1 MLDSVHADR
10 QLHEQSKTLAVFE
23 TKLSE
28 IGADFPQSFVKNL
41 DRLIVTMHPKYKRK
55 AAKLKAAKAKANG
68 TDDKAVA
75 SMDTDIKS
83 RKFPGLSMPDS
94 EWTPLDAYLDG
105 RDGKDP
111 DVEKL
116 PESITMDNTMAELAA
131 VASRRNRPAS
141 DDYMDGEPSNKRMRN
156 EGGGHQRDNGYGS
169 RNGQQGREQDGGYG
183 GRMGAPRGRPGSH
196 AMDEKPV
203 LYKIYT
209 GNVTNVRDFG
219 AFVGLEGIQGRVE
232 GEPSGRCSRDSAD
245 QQASFMSQTL
255 PARGSAQRLRSSS
268 VMKE

>member
-1 MLDSVHADR
+1 MLTDK
-10 QLHEQSKTLAVFE
+10 QLHEQSKTLATFE
-23 TKLSE
+23 TKLNE

-68 TDDKAVA
+68 GDDKAIA

-94 EWTPLDAYLDG
+94 EWTPLDAYLDE
-105 RDGKDP
+105 RDGKG

-116 PESITMDNTMAELAA
+116 PESISMDNTMAELQA
-131 VASRRNRPAS
+131 VASRRNRPAA

-156 EGGGHQRDNGYGS
+156 DGGGHQRDNGYGS
-169 RNGQQGREQDGGYG
+169 RNGQHRGEQDGGYG
-183 GRMGAPRGRPGSH
+183 GKMGTPRGRPGSD
-196 AMDEKPV
+196 AMDDQPV
-203 LYKIYT
+203 LYKIYN

-219 AFVGLEGIQGRVE
+219 AFVGLEGIRGRVE
-232 GEPSGRCSRDSAD
+232 GELARSLPRRWVLIIRSNSRFQPHGLAC
-245 QQASFMSQTL
+245 QLGNRGHQA
-255 PARGSAQRLRSSS
+255 
-268 VMKE
+268 K

>member
-1 MLDSVHADR
+1 MFTDK
-10 QLHEQSKTLAVFE
+10 QLHEQSKTLATFE
-23 TKLSE
+23 TKLNE

-68 TDDKAVA
+68 GDDKAIA

-94 EWTPLDAYLDG
+94 EWTPLDAYVDE
-105 RDGKDP
+105 RDGKG

-116 PESITMDNTMAELAA
+116 PESISMDNTMAELQA
-131 VASRRNRPAS
+131 VASRRNRPAA

-156 EGGGHQRDNGYGS
+156 DGGGHQRDNGYGS

-183 GRMGAPRGRPGSH
+183 GKMGAPRGSPGSD
-196 AMDEKPV
+196 AMDDQPV
-203 LYKIYT
+203 LYKIYN

-219 AFVGLEGIQGRVE
+219 AFVGLEGIRGRVE
-232 GEPSGRCSRDSAD
+232 GKSTSFAHERIIDH
-245 QQASFMSQTL
+245 QA
-255 PARGSAQRLRSSS
+255 
-268 VMKE
+268 